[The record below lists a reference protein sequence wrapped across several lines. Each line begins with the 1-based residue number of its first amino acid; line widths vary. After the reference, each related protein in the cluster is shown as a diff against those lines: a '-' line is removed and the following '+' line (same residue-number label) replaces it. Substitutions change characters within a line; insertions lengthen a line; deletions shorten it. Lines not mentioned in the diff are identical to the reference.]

1 MIKIFRST
9 GKKIQEAKKMTAKT
23 WIKLSAAT
31 IDEIHKVISYLNLER
46 YNIETAIL
54 DPEEQTRVEITDS
67 HILIII
73 DIPVLK
79 THRRGEIYKT
89 IPLAIILTHQ
99 NVVTI
104 CSEETPILNCF
115 HENSTVNFPLREGLQ
130 LVYQIMLQTSFVYQQ
145 ALTAIDK
152 KRMAFEERIEK
163 IKDEADLISLHE
175 LESSLVY
182 FTMSLRGNNSVFNKL
197 ARLNQFN
204 QSQADRE
211 LLDDILIENQQSLEM
226 ARIYRDILDGTRELM
241 ATIINSRLNHVM
253 KRLTSIT
260 VILSVPTVIS
270 GMYGMNVDTQW
281 MPFAQITHGF
291 GLIALITTIICVILM
306 LFLKNKKML

>member
-1 MIKIFRST
+1 MIKVFRSVNN
-9 GKKIQEAKKMTAKT
+9 KIHEVEKMAPKT
-23 WIKLSAAT
+23 WIKLSAPTA
-31 IDEIHKVISYLNLER
+31 DEIHEVISYLKLGR
-46 YNIETAIL
+46 GNIATAIS
-54 DPEEQTRVEITDS
+54 DPEEKTRVEATDS
-67 HILIII
+67 YVLIII

-89 IPLAIILTHQ
+89 IPLTIILTHK

-115 HENSTVNFPLREGLQ
+115 HENSVVHFLSHGEWQ
-130 LVYQIMLQTSFVYQQ
+130 FVYQIMLQISFVYQQ

-152 KRMAFEERIEK
+152 KRTAFDERIEK

-182 FTMSLRGNNSVFNKL
+182 FATSLRGNNSVFNKL
-197 ARLNQFN
+197 ARLEQLNR
-204 QSQADRE
+204 SKVSKE
-211 LLDDILIENQQSLEM
+211 LLDDILIENQQAIEM

-281 MPFAQITHGF
+281 MPLANTIHGF
-291 GLIALITTIICVILM
+291 GMIGLITTIICIILVV
-306 LFLKNKKML
+306 FLKNKKML

>member
-1 MIKIFRST
+1 
-9 GKKIQEAKKMTAKT
+9 MTPKT
-23 WIKLSAAT
+23 WIKLSAPT
-31 IDEIHKVISYLNLER
+31 SDEIHKVISYLKLSRSNLV
-46 YNIETAIL
+46 TAIL
-54 DPEEQTRVEITDS
+54 DPEEQTRVEATDS
-67 HILIII
+67 YTLIII

-79 THRRGEIYKT
+79 THNRGQMYRT
-89 IPLAIILTHQ
+89 VPLTIILTPQ
-99 NVVTI
+99 NIVTI

-115 HENSTVNFPLREGLQ
+115 FENSTVNFSIRGALH
-130 LVYQIMLQTSFVYQQ
+130 LVYQVMLQTSFVYQQ

-152 KRMAFEERIEK
+152 KRMVFEEHIEK
-163 IKDEADLISLHE
+163 IKDEADLINLHE

-197 ARLNQFN
+197 ARLNQLN
-204 QSQADRE
+204 QSQADKE

-241 ATIINSRLNHVM
+241 ATIINSRLNNVM

-260 VILSVPTVIS
+260 LILSVPTVIS
-270 GMYGMNVDTQW
+270 GMYGMNIDTQW
-281 MPFAQITHGF
+281 MPFAQMTHGF
-291 GLIALITTIICVILM
+291 GLIGLITTIICIILM

>member
-1 MIKIFRST
+1 MIKVFHAV
-9 GKKIQEAKKMTAKT
+9 GEKIQEMKKMAANT
-23 WIKLSAAT
+23 WIKLSSPT
-31 IDEIHKVISYLNLER
+31 TDEIRDVISYLNLSR
-46 YNIETAIL
+46 GNIATAIL

-67 HILIII
+67 YILIII

-79 THRRGEIYKT
+79 THHRGKVYRT
-89 IPLAIILTHQ
+89 IPLTIILTHQ

-104 CSEETPILNCF
+104 CSEETPILNSF
-115 HENSTVNFPLREGLQ
+115 YENSAINFSLRGGLQ

-145 ALTAIDK
+145 ALMAIDK
-152 KRMAFEERIEK
+152 KRIEFEERIEK

-182 FTMSLRGNNSVFNKL
+182 FATSLRGNNSVFNKL
-197 ARLNQFN
+197 ARLEQLNQD
-204 QSQADRE
+204 SLDKE
-211 LLDDILIENQQSLEM
+211 LLDDILIENQQAIEM

-260 VILSVPTVIS
+260 VILSVPTVIA

-281 MPFAQITHGF
+281 MPLAQMTHGF
-291 GLIALITTIICVILM
+291 GIIGLIITLICLILI
-306 LFLKNKKML
+306 LFLKNKEML